1 MSIYSGDVIRSG
13 VMVIEWE
20 YHGDIK
26 NGGRMMIQWEYPPEI
41 VRRFEKA
48 SHVSLPETYDSLI

>member
-13 VMVIEWE
+13 IMVIEWE

-41 VRRFEKA
+41 VRRFEKPA
-48 SHVSLPETYDSLI
+48 MCHCQRLMIV